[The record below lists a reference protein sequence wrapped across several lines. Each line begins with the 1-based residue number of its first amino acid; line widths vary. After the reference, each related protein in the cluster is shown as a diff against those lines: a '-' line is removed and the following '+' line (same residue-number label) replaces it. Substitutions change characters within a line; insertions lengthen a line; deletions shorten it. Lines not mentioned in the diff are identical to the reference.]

1 MDQKPVTLDAKGTL
15 ELHGVKKKVHLEGI
29 TLTLLKENEGNLGRT
44 QALSN

>member
-29 TLTLLKENEGNLGRT
+29 TLTLLKENETL
-44 QALSN
+44 LY